1 MTVHRFRRS
10 CFRCQ
15 ECLLLSRNCT
25 ELWIPPAFSFRYKH
39 VQMNGDNSS
48 NANRDTGVGLWLIRL
63 VVGPDV
69 DGRNPVMR
77 SRLGILQGW
86 TSVAI
91 NTTIFLLKCAM
102 GIMLGSI
109 ALIADSIDSLFDVVG
124 AGVLLTGFYWSRKP
138 RDREHPF
145 GHGRMD
151 LVAGLIMSILLIV
164 VSVEL
169 VRASVHRI
177 LHANEYVAAWWVIG
191 VVALT
196 IPLKEWLARLAHG
209 IAMRTGSASLEAGYW
224 YQRFD
229 AITSSVVCIGLILS
243 RYGWWGV
250 DGWIGLAIAGVI
262 AWTGIRLVLRAI
274 GPLIG
279 EAPSEEEVT
288 AVVQAAGQLD
298 GARGVHDVIIH
309 KYGDVK
315 LVSLHVEVD
324 ARKSALDVHDLAER
338 VEDEIERATGCK
350 AIVHVD
356 PVDRTHP
363 SYEHVRKCV
372 AEVAAQDS
380 RIAGFHDLRVWGDR
394 GVLDMSV
401 DIVVGLTVATAEYPE
416 IESAVR
422 ARIRTCEPGLRDVVI
437 GMEVA
442 YSRGESG
449 VPG

>member
-1 MTVHRFRRS
+1 MSNERS
-10 CFRCQ
+10 
-15 ECLLLSRNCT
+15 S
-25 ELWIPPAFSFRYKH
+25 
-39 VQMNGDNSS
+39 
-48 NANRDTGVGLWLIRL
+48 GVGQWLIRL
-63 VVGPDV
+63 FVGKQV
-69 DGRNPVMR
+69 DGRDPVMR

-86 TSVAI
+86 TSVSI
-91 NTTIFLLKCAM
+91 NLAIFLLKCIL
-102 GIMLGSI
+102 GVMLGSI

-151 LVAGLIMSILLIV
+151 LVASLIMSILLIV

-169 VRASVHRI
+169 VRASIHRI
-177 LHANEYVAAWWVIG
+177 LHANEYEAAWWVIT

-196 IPLKEWLARLAHG
+196 IPAKEWLARFAHG
-209 IAMRTGSASLEAGYW
+209 IAKRTGSASLEAGYW

-243 RYGWWGV
+243 RYGLWGV

-262 AWTGIRLVLRAI
+262 AWTGIRLVMGAI

-279 EAPSEEEVT
+279 EAPSEEEVI
-288 AVVQAAGQLD
+288 AVMQAAGEVD
-298 GARGVHDVIIH
+298 GVRGVHDVIIH

-315 LVSLHVEVD
+315 LGSLHVEVD

-338 VEDEIERATGCK
+338 VESRIECVTGCK

-363 SYEHVRKCV
+363 SYDEMRKCLEAIV
-372 AEVAAQDS
+372 GQDS
-380 RIAGFHDLRVWGDR
+380 RITGFHDLRVWGGR
-394 GVLDMSV
+394 GALHMSV
-401 DIVVGLTVATAEYPE
+401 DIVMGIAVDAAEYVE
-416 IESAVR
+416 IERATRERVLEKMPAVH
-422 ARIRTCEPGLRDVVI
+422 DVKI
-437 GMEVA
+437 GVEVA
-442 YSRGESG
+442 YSPNGNET
-449 VPG
+449 VY